1 MLYGAS
7 YYWEY
12 QPYERLEQDVQLMQD
27 MGLSV
32 ARLGES
38 TWSSWEPEDGRFE
51 MVWMDRVIDVLHAA
65 GIKVIF
71 GTPTYAIPPWLHR
84 KHPEIM
90 AQYAHG
96 QRAYYGARQNIN
108 LAHPA
113 YLHYAERVIR
123 TLISHFAPH
132 PAIIGFQI
140 DNETSSGQLY
150 NPDVFQKFIQYLKAK
165 YGTVDAINEKWGLTY
180 WSHRLSDW
188 GDLWTPDGDTTPGY
202 NLEWR
207 RFQSALVTEF
217 LTWQTGIVKEYARPD
232 QFVTQD
238 FVGVHNRPESDLYA
252 VAQATDIVSIN
263 PYHVTQE
270 GLNLEKETTDIPGAP
285 EWMISRS
292 GDVGVFSLFMN
303 GDWAYGAKEANFL
316 VTELNARSIG
326 GSHTNYPGYDGQLRQ
341 VVYALIARGSNMVA
355 YWHWHTLHYG
365 AETYWGGV
373 LGHDLEMGRCAHEF
387 QRIAFEL
394 RDHDALLTD
403 LRPDANVGFLY
414 SEDSK
419 YALAYTPALSVPGS
433 NDPDQ
438 QTYERI
444 FDAFYRGFFEARAQM
459 TIMHPPQ
466 DFEKYALLVVPALYI
481 ADDALLERLAQY
493 AHNGGHLLLTFRSG
507 YADEYARARW
517 VRAPGK
523 LRDAV
528 GASYEEYSNLHQP
541 VSLVSGQAD
550 FRLSSGAMAEGWADG
565 LLLEGAVPLAHYDHP
580 HFGQF
585 PAITSQPYGQGRV
598 TYCGTL
604 PDRSS
609 RVKLAEWVMKQAGI
623 HPLLPELPSAVQVTT
638 ARNPQGQKLWFF
650 FNWSW
655 TPQTL
660 ENLSL
665 SGRNLFDKQDIGAGD
680 SLQLDAWDVKVII
693 QAD

>member
-1 MLYGAS
+1 
-7 YYWEY
+7 
-12 QPYERLEQDVQLMQD
+12 
-27 MGLSV
+27 
-32 ARLGES
+32 
-38 TWSSWEPEDGRFE
+38 
-51 MVWMDRVIDVLHAA
+51 
-65 GIKVIF
+65 
-71 GTPTYAIPPWLHR
+71 
-84 KHPEIM
+84 
-90 AQYAHG
+90 
-96 QRAYYGARQNIN
+96 
-108 LAHPA
+108 
-113 YLHYAERVIR
+113 
-123 TLISHFAPH
+123 
-132 PAIIGFQI
+132 
-140 DNETSSGQLY
+140 
-150 NPDVFQKFIQYLKAK
+150 
-165 YGTVDAINEKWGLTY
+165 
-180 WSHRLSDW
+180 
-188 GDLWTPDGDTTPGY
+188 
-202 NLEWR
+202 
-207 RFQSALVTEF
+207 
-217 LTWQTGIVKEYARPD
+217 
-232 QFVTQD
+232 
-238 FVGVHNRPESDLYA
+238 
-252 VAQATDIVSIN
+252 
-263 PYHVTQE
+263 
-270 GLNLEKETTDIPGAP
+270 
-285 EWMISRS
+285 
-292 GDVGVFSLFMN
+292 
-303 GDWAYGAKEANFL
+303 
-316 VTELNARSIG
+316 
-326 GSHTNYPGYDGQLRQ
+326 
-341 VVYALIARGSNMVA
+341 MVA

-517 VRAPGK
+517 VRAPGQ